1 MSKSNAD
8 QVYVDFSSR
17 LPVWR
22 YFKKAVNDLTA
33 QCQLCKAVLKIS
45 FGSTKG
51 LHVHMMSIHK
61 IDTKLNAGAST
72 PEPDNVSLPLTSLAS
87 TRASSS
93 VELSPINVEAQFS
106 PEDGENYQIP

>member
-22 YFKKAVNDLTA
+22 YFKKAVNNLTA
-33 QCQLCKAVLKIS
+33 QCQLCKAVLKTS
-45 FGSTKG
+45 FGSTKS

-72 PEPDNVSLPLTSLAS
+72 PEPDNVSLPSTSLAS

-93 VELSPINVEAQFS
+93 VALSPINVEAQFS